1 MRDKRAKKSTEETNG
16 KGEPLRGISRGIL
29 MLKKSKSC
37 IAFLLAV
44 ILVFTSLP
52 MSSIALDSEKEEDSG
67 TVSENTEN
75 IVDTTTERQESIEE
89 AAIGEIVE
97 ITSLREENVKHFR
110 LPNGSYQAIVYS
122 NAVILT
128 VMNV

>member
-52 MSSIALDSEKEEDSG
+52 MSSIALDSEKEEDSEK
-67 TVSENTEN
+67 TSENSRL
-75 IVDTTTERQESIEE
+75 DTTTESRKSQDET
-89 AAIGEIVE
+89 VF
-97 ITSLREENVKHFR
+97 TSFTHWIYLKSDVKV
-110 LPNGSYQAIVYS
+110 NSSTICT
-122 NAVILT
+122 AV
-128 VMNV
+128 